1 MFKKKF
7 EPSPL
12 CPHSKVLTRSNHHFM
27 TQLGW
32 GVRVGKNISMVK
44 KFMQEVNIM
53 WIEHHVKF
61 DSWLFFW
68 FYDVIKMVIIHKM
81 N

>member
-1 MFKKKF
+1 
-7 EPSPL
+7 
-12 CPHSKVLTRSNHHFM
+12 
-27 TQLGW
+27 
-32 GVRVGKNISMVK
+32 MVK